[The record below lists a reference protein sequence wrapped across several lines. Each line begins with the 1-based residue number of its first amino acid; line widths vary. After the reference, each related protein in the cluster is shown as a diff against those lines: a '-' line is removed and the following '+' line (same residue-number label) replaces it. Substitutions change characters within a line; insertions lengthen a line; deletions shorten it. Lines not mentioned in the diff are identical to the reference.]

1 MKRFTG
7 RQHLRWVGWK
17 TCLIHERAYI
27 YIYIYFDIFFSPMKV
42 VHDKE
47 EAIHVTEENLK
58 DFVGKPVFSR
68 YLLVFSSDDL

>member
-1 MKRFTG
+1 MRN
-7 RQHLRWVGWK
+7 LRKQIEKIYRKAAFKVGW
-17 TCLIHERAYI
+17 LVNLPYPYLYI
-27 YIYIYFDIFFSPMKV
+27 FVSPMKV

>member
-1 MKRFTG
+1 MSEHT
-7 RQHLRWVGWK
+7 
-17 TCLIHERAYI
+17 